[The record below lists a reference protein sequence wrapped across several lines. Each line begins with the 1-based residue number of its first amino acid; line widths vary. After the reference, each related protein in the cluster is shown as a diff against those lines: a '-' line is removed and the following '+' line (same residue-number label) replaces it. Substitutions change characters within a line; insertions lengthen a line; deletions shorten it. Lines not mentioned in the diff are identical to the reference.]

1 MSPLREAVVLPCLF
15 LTVTLLGGL
24 RVGSSVKLLPPQ
36 LIALVLAMLLVASL
50 ARSGTVIPERLM
62 SAGRTPLE
70 NLSGLVVLLT
80 LFAASAQVFNL
91 LTPDS
96 GLLHLLVSVFFLVQ
110 LLTTLAAV
118 RDRLSM
124 LRSLAVLLGCAF
136 FLRFIALES
145 LYSPGPGVLKRVM
158 TALMEGITLGT
169 LDYEPAGAATG
180 YIAFFTLTLFVIALV
195 LVGAGTFGGTPTSDE
210 LVISVDRRS
219 KDVVIP
225 ILMALLVVGVSACD
239 SREPESGDPPRG
251 AHPRDA
257 ALAAARV
264 WRSPEVPISSARLG
278 DNPAGPGSFGPA
290 DEVSCRFVPE
300 RVDGLTSKFNCELPD
315 GEIVKVKYGVGN
327 AELHAEAAATRLLS
341 ALGFGA
347 DRMYVVNKVRCAGC
361 PPFPF
366 PALQCFAE
374 TGLKWPCFA
383 GGLDYKQSSD
393 FQPAVIERRM
403 KGRRIESVPDQGWA
417 WYELDRIEPARG
429 GASRA
434 EVDALRLVAM
444 ILAHWDN
451 KAENQ
456 RLLCLPGAYLPN
468 GLCSEP
474 LAMIQDLGATFGP
487 NKLELTNWRHTPV
500 WQDARTCHVSM
511 RSLPYGGATYP
522 ETQISE
528 EGRRLLLGLL
538 EQLSFTQLRELF
550 AGSGVMG
557 FDGLTGEGRDPDAWA
572 RAFLD
577 KVRQVRE
584 AGPCPTSEL
593 PS

>member
-24 RVGSSVKLLPPQ
+24 RVGSAVRLIPPP

-50 ARSGTVIPERLM
+50 ARSGTLIPERLM
-62 SAGRTPLE
+62 SAARTPLE

-80 LFAASAQVFNL
+80 LFAASSQIFNL

-136 FLRFIALES
+136 FLRFVALES
-145 LYSPGPGVLKRVM
+145 LYAPGRGVLKRVM

-180 YIAFFTLTLFVIALV
+180 YIAFFTLTLFVVGLV
-195 LVGAGTFGGTPTSDE
+195 LVGAATIGGTPKADE
-210 LVISVDRRS
+210 LVISVDRRP

-225 ILMALLVVGVSACD
+225 SLIAVLIAAVSACD
-239 SREPESGDPPRG
+239 SREPDSSEPSRG
-251 AHPRDA
+251 ALVRDA

-264 WRSPEVPISSARLG
+264 WRRPDVPVSSARLG
-278 DNPAGPGSFGPA
+278 GNPAGPGSFGPT

-300 RVDGLTSKFNCELPD
+300 RVNGLTAKFNCKMSD
-315 GEIVKVKYGVGN
+315 GEIVKVKYGSGN
-327 AELHAEAAATRLLS
+327 AELHAETAATRLLS

-347 DRMYVVNKVRCAGC
+347 DRMYVVARVRCAGC

-366 PALQCFAE
+366 RALQCFAE

-383 GGLDYKQSSD
+383 GGLDYTRSSN
-393 FQPAVIERRM
+393 FEPAVIERRM
-403 KGRRIESVPDQGWA
+403 EGRKIESVPDQGWA

-429 GASRA
+429 GASNA
-434 EVDALRLVAM
+434 EVDALRLLAL
-444 ILAHWDN
+444 IQAHWDN

-456 RLLCLPGAYLPN
+456 RLLCPQARADQLAADAGLARRAHVRCQHAHTALRRRHLSEHPDFGRRSKVAPGP
-468 GLCSEP
+468 
-474 LAMIQDLGATFGP
+474 
-487 NKLELTNWRHTPV
+487 
-500 WQDARTCHVSM
+500 ARTAVVHS
-511 RSLPYGGATYP
+511 
-522 ETQISE
+522 TQ
-528 EGRRLLLGLL
+528 
-538 EQLSFTQLRELF
+538 
-550 AGSGVMG
+550 
-557 FDGLTGEGRDPDAWA
+557 
-572 RAFLD
+572 
-577 KVRQVRE
+577 
-584 AGPCPTSEL
+584 
-593 PS
+593 